1 MSNSIFST
9 WRKQKSF
16 ELPIVEGFQSK
27 KIVSLKSKRKS
38 YIGKITKT
46 IYRITDLIDKQ
57 EDFSIIDS
65 CNEFLEN
72 YIKNITNLTSETTQS
87 EANNTVLQ
95 KELDSCTEQKFRV
108 IQIKKVMPAYIE
120 NKNVSQLNLD

>member
-1 MSNSIFST
+1 MF
-9 WRKQKSF
+9 
-16 ELPIVEGFQSK
+16 
-27 KIVSLKSKRKS
+27 
-38 YIGKITKT
+38 
-46 IYRITDLIDKQ
+46 DKQ

-108 IQIKKVMPAYIE
+108 IQIKKAMPAYIE
-120 NKNVSQLNLD
+120 HKNVSQLNLD

>member
-72 YIKNITNLTSETTQS
+72 YIKNITNLTSETTKVKQITLFFKRNLIVVRNRNS
-87 EANNTVLQ
+87 ELS
-95 KELDSCTEQKFRV
+95 K
-108 IQIKKVMPAYIE
+108 
-120 NKNVSQLNLD
+120 